1 MSHSEPTP
9 AQANGQASGQA
20 NSTVSG
26 AAPLRQAGLRLPD
39 VIAQSVGFI
48 GPVFSSALV
57 LPLIVGAGL
66 YGAGVATP
74 VVIILAAVGMAAIGW
89 IIAEYAKRIH
99 AAGALYDYVSDGFG
113 DRAGFVGGWLYYAA
127 TMMLATAIVV
137 LIGGITSDFLKSTWN
152 IGIPYWILDLVYAAL
167 MLTVIYVGVQISVR
181 VQLILVSISA
191 VVIGA
196 FFIYIVIK
204 GGTGGNSVTPFK
216 PSSSADGWK
225 GIFFGFIYAILLF
238 TGFETAANL
247 GEETREPARSIP
259 RAIIMS
265 VIVVGAFYLLA
276 AYAQDIGFGLNAKSW
291 ASSPA
296 PLFQLAAPGSFGNSW
311 FVDVVQILVILDI
324 AAVGLGCAVSTVRGV
339 YAMARDGR
347 IPSGLSRVSRRFGT
361 PAGATVLLGVV
372 SVVFVA
378 LVRLDHGVFPLNG
391 QPE

>member
-1 MSHSEPTP
+1 M
-9 AQANGQASGQA
+9 
-20 NSTVSG
+20 
-26 AAPLRQAGLRLPD
+26 
-39 VIAQSVGFI
+39 
-48 GPVFSSALV
+48 
-57 LPLIVGAGL
+57 
-66 YGAGVATP
+66 
-74 VVIILAAVGMAAIGW
+74 
-89 IIAEYAKRIH
+89 
-99 AAGALYDYVSDGFG
+99 
-113 DRAGFVGGWLYYAA
+113 
-127 TMMLATAIVV
+127 
-137 LIGGITSDFLKSTWN
+137 
-152 IGIPYWILDLVYAAL
+152 
-167 MLTVIYVGVQISVR
+167 IYVGVQISVR
-181 VQLILVSISA
+181 VQLILVSIPA

-265 VIVVGAFYLLA
+265 VVVVGAFYLLA

-361 PAGATVLLGVV
+361 PAGATALLGVV

-391 QPE
+391 QPEYFPMFSWLSGLGGTSLAFVYGAVTLGAVRGLRKYVNPVMLAVTVIIGTVAAVGAIYGSIDGAVYPSKLWIWFILGWIVVGAGIVAVKHGRGTFAVANSKLRIPVSAHPAIGPASTASASEEPV